1 MRTLFCIGVGGLG
14 VLRRV
19 SSNGYGEALG
29 YACDSVLPSFS
40 VSFFNSSFCVRYPFS
55 SRYPESRR
63 LISVAARKVIYS
75 MVKRVRFLNYK
86 PGFVTNRRLLLS
98 SSDAFGRVM
107 YSYKDMAELAGYT
120 ARVSLLL
127 DTMKDVRKGK
137 FNKAL
142 VNSAAKEDNAIS
154 MFLPY
159 QVRISS
165 FMLITSCSSPRT
177 W

>member
-1 MRTLFCIGVGGLG
+1 
-14 VLRRV
+14 
-19 SSNGYGEALG
+19 
-29 YACDSVLPSFS
+29 
-40 VSFFNSSFCVRYPFS
+40 
-55 SRYPESRR
+55 
-63 LISVAARKVIYS
+63 
-75 MVKRVRFLNYK
+75 MVKQVRFLNYK
-86 PGFVTNRRLLLS
+86 LGFVTNRRLLLS

-137 FNKAL
+137 FDKAL

-154 MFLPY
+154 TFLPY